1 MRTQGRNLEAGTHVE
16 AIEVDCFLD
25 LLNLLFNLPT
35 QGWMAS
41 PIVVWALPH
50 QSVSRKCSTGLPTGQ
65 SPGDILSGASFHPDD
80 SSLCPVDIKVA
91 STGTLV
97 EYIAGLELLKEEEN
111 RPS

>member
-16 AIEVDCFLD
+16 AMEVDCFLD
-25 LLNLLFNLPT
+25 LLSLPFNHYS
-35 QGWMAS
+35 GMAS

-50 QSVSRKCSTGLPTGQ
+50 QSLSRKCSTGLPTGQ